1 MTVEVL
7 EASTDRLPTEASFRF
22 TLRPLLE
29 ATSLSL
35 DSNRPRFGRV
45 GQNIVVRN
53 GLSPFGLI
61 YMHAIRLPED
71 FLLARIASQILF
83 SPHPPTPLCAVR
95 CTAHAACWRMAQWRA
110 SPSLMSQHVDTR
122 VNSELSNSRLNCVS
136 EEELRSCLKHT
147 PSLGEA
153 VADKIILERRER
165 GQVGGC
171 SWIMT
176 NSRAVH
182 VLDFAVRLLVHAG
195 T

>member
-95 CTAHAACWRMAQWRA
+95 CAAQHMLADGAVEGQSFTNVAARRYTREFGALELQAQ
-110 SPSLMSQHVDTR
+110 
-122 VNSELSNSRLNCVS
+122 
-136 EEELRSCLKHT
+136 LR
-147 PSLGEA
+147 
-153 VADKIILERRER
+153 
-165 GQVGGC
+165 VGGG
-171 SWIMT
+171 
-176 NSRAVH
+176 A
-182 VLDFAVRLLVHAG
+182 
-195 T
+195 